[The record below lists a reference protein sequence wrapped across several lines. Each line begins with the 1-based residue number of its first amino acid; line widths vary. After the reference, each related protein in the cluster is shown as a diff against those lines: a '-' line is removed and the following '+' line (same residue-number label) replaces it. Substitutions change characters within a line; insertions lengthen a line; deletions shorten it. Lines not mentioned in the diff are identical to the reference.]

1 MNSVKLLKQ
10 KRNEKRGMSEQEKEE
25 KEKCNKAVEKSVLI

>member
-10 KRNEKRGMSEQEKEE
+10 KRNEKRGMSEQEREE
-25 KEKCNKAVEKSVLI
+25 KEKYDKAVVKSILI